1 MDDQDDFIMGNIISP
16 SNTNNPLQFQSSQ
29 DKRKSKK
36 EKYFAKKLLSN
47 KRKREKKAPKENAN
61 TQSTFQKPFIS
72 KGYRPLLNR
81 PKPET
86 TTATTKT
93 TEAAT
98 VIPQEL
104 QNDKTESN
112 QQNNEIPLNEN
123 NQPNNKEIKEITNTP
138 TTQPTQIKTVF
149 SVKTFND
156 LQINEYLKKNIAK
169 NNYDTM
175 TKIQKKAI
183 PILLEH
189 RNVVVKSET
198 GSGKT
203 LAYVIPLYE
212 QLININQH
220 QKIDRKQGVYAIIVA
235 PTHELCLQIE
245 ETFNKLKSSCIH
257 VVYGCLIGGQNLN
270 IEKKKLR
277 KGLNVIIATP
287 GRLLFHLKNTVN
299 INFST
304 LKTIIF
310 DEADLL
316 LSMGFEKDIKQ
327 CFREILKKDPEN
339 KITDETELN
348 YDMFKKYKIFLI
360 SATINNQIRSMT
372 SYLMKGFKAIGFEQ
386 SNKKNTENEN
396 AENDNEDNNNINNS
410 ENITIASGIKQY
422 YSNISDEFRLI
433 SLLGFLYTIPNAK
446 IIIFVSTCVCVDFL
460 QKLLSEAEVDLYYDI
475 DETSKRKLP
484 KDKVNTNQKAF
495 QSKSKK
501 IKFITQTVYKLHGK
515 MKHDERK
522 EIFNNFNK
530 NPNSILIS
538 TDVGARGLDFPNI
551 TWVIHYDINP
561 DIKEYVNRI
570 GRTARLDKAGN
581 SLLFLMQNEEQLL
594 TSCFK
599 SIQPQ
604 LTQMPN
610 NSILNDFVDK
620 ININLL
626 NKPIMKTSLPFEDE
640 VDSNERFRKE
650 HIYAISPIKQII
662 KDFIFADK
670 TNLALARSAFKS
682 EMRSYVTF
690 MKYDKKVFNIKAL
703 NLTRMS
709 RSFGLYKETMK
720 IKIGTSEVMVDY
732 EYEKTNVRA
741 EKKYLS
747 KSRQNKLLI
756 SEFE

>member
-1 MDDQDDFIMGNIISP
+1 MNDQDDVIMGNIISTP
-16 SNTNNPLQFQSSQ
+16 SNNNSFHFQSSQ
-29 DKRKSKK
+29 DKKKSKK

-47 KRKREKKAPKENAN
+47 KRKREKKTKES
-61 TQSTFQKPFIS
+61 TSSTFQKPFIS
-72 KGYRPLLNR
+72 KGYRPLLNK
-81 PKPET
+81 PKPEIT
-86 TTATTKT
+86 TSTQ
-93 TEAAT
+93 E
-98 VIPQEL
+98 PQEP
-104 QNDKTESN
+104 QSDKIESN
-112 QQNNEIPLNEN
+112 NQNNEIPLIEN
-123 NQPNNKEIKEITNTP
+123 TQSNNDNKELTNTQP
-138 TTQPTQIKTVF
+138 TTQVKTVF

-156 LQINEYLKKNIAK
+156 LQISEYLKRNIAK

-220 QKIDRKQGVYAIIVA
+220 EKIDRKQGVYAIIIA

-287 GRLLFHLKNTVN
+287 GRLLFHLKNTIN

-327 CFREILKKDPEN
+327 CFREILKKDPDN

-372 SYLMKGFKAIGFEQ
+372 RYLMKGFKAIGFEQ
-386 SNKKNTENEN
+386 SNKKNIENED
-396 AENDNEDNNNINNS
+396 AENKGEDNNNNNN
-410 ENITIASGIKQY
+410 ENISVASGIKQF

-446 IIIFVSTCVCVDFL
+446 VIIFVSTCVCVDFL
-460 QKLLSEAEVDLYYDI
+460 QKLLSEAEVDLYYDT
-475 DETSKRKLP
+475 DEASKRKLP
-484 KDKVNTNQKAF
+484 KDKANTNQKAF
-495 QSKSKK
+495 QSSRSKK

-530 NPNSILIS
+530 NPHSILIS

-581 SLLFLMQNEEQLL
+581 SLLFLMQNEQQLL
-594 TSCFK
+594 STCFK
-599 SIQPQ
+599 PIQQQITPI
-604 LTQMPN
+604 TN
-610 NSILNDFVDK
+610 DSILNDFVDK
-620 ININLL
+620 INTNLL
-626 NKPIMKTSLPFEDE
+626 NKPIMKASLPFEDE
-640 VDSNERFRKE
+640 VDPNERFRKE

-747 KSRQNKLLI
+747 KTRQNKLLI